1 LTIIS
6 GGIFWVTRDE
16 AIAILALPQ
25 DKAVKVILALSEK
38 AEKYDQLV
46 GGVSPTTPSGMIAPY
61 LKPPPEVKSKKSP
74 GRKIGHPGSA
84 RLRPEKVDDFK
95 EHTLRCCPE
104 CHGPVGNPIKTYNRY
119 TEDIPP
125 IEAPEVTEHTV
136 HGYWC
141 STCKKVVFPAVTE
154 ALPNS
159 VIGLRLVVFTAWLH
173 YLVGVSVNN
182 IVKLLSVVCHFKIS
196 AGGLTQAWKN
206 LASLLEPHYNHIADM
221 IAKSGVLNA
230 DETGWRLNGITHWL
244 WCFTTKS
251 LCYYL
256 ITKSRGSPVIKDV
269 LGTVFRGILIC
280 DFWGAYNKISA
291 LAKQRCFYHLFTEL
305 TKVDK
310 VNHSPD
316 WKAFRKT
323 LARLL
328 KDAVRLSTKKAQ
340 LAPQRFDRL
349 RDRLAYRLGQIID
362 ATYQDKDAKRLVKRL
377 KRHSNE
383 LFTFLDHENVSP
395 YNNHAEQ
402 QMRKPVQTRKVSQQN
417 RSDHGAK
424 TQAIL
429 MTLFRSEE
437 LQGKN
442 PVEAVLALAKATI
455 AKDSL
460 DEEPLKMAA

>member
-1 LTIIS
+1 M
-6 GGIFWVTRDE
+6 TRDE

-46 GGVSPTTPSGMIAPY
+46 GEVSPTTPSGMIAPY
-61 LKPPPEVKSKKSP
+61 LKPPPRVKSKKSP
-74 GRKIGHPGSA
+74 GRKNGHSGSA
-84 RLRPEKVDDFK
+84 RLRPETVDHFK

-104 CHGPVGNPIKTYNRY
+104 CHGPVKNPIKEYKRY

-141 STCKKVVFPAVTE
+141 SRCKKVVFPAVTD

-173 YLVGVSVNN
+173 YLVGVSVGN
-182 IVKLLSVVCHFKIS
+182 IVKLLSVVCRFKIS
-196 AGGLTQAWKN
+196 SGGLTQAWKN
-206 LASLLEPHYNHIADM
+206 LASLLEPHYIHIGDM
-221 IAKSGVLNA
+221 ISKSGVLNA

-269 LGTVFRGILIC
+269 LGTVFRGIIIC

-305 TKVDK
+305 AKVDK
-310 VNHSPD
+310 VNHSSD

-349 RDRLAYRLGQIID
+349 RGRLTYRLGQIIE

-377 KRHSNE
+377 KRHRNE

-402 QMRKPVQTRKVSQQN
+402 QMRKPVQTRKVSYQN
-417 RSDHGAK
+417 RSDQGAK

-429 MTLFRSEE
+429 MTLFRTAE

-442 PVEAVLALAKATI
+442 PVETVLSMAKSTI
-455 AKDSL
+455 VKDSL
-460 DEEPLKMAA
+460 DEENFKMAA